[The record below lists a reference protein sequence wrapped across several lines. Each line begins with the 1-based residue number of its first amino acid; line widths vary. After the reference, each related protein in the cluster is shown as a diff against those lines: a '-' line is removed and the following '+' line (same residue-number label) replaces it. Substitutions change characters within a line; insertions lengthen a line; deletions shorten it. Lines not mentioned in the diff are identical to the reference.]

1 MFEELSERLGRVL
14 KDLRGHG
21 RLSEANIEAAIR
33 EVRLALLEADVN
45 YAVVKEF
52 IVRVKKKALGEEVLL
67 SLTPG
72 QQFTKI
78 VKDELTETLGGAAAG
93 LELKGSPAVIM
104 LVGLNG
110 SGKTTTTAKLAGVLK
125 DSGRNPF
132 IVPADL
138 ARPAAILQLKRLSED
153 LRVDCFDVVEGV
165 GDGGDPRQVCIE
177 ALKVARIKGY
187 DTVLVDTAGRLH
199 VEKDLMEEL
208 GDLKRILGPGEVLFV
223 ADAMTGQDA
232 VNTAVSFDRDVGIT
246 GILLTKL
253 DGDAR
258 GGGALS
264 MRMTT
269 GKPIKFAGV
278 GEKLD
283 ALEVFHPERLAGRIL
298 GMGDVVGLVE
308 KAHQAIDQKRA
319 EELERKIRK
328 DSFTLQDFKDQL
340 QQIKRLGSLEGILS
354 MIPGFDEVKRVKG
367 LKVDEKE
374 LVRVEA
380 MINSMTIEERVNP
393 AILNARRRIR
403 IARGSGTRVQDVNR
417 LIKQYSQMRQ
427 MMKKLKKAGGIGGMN
442 LRGLFQA

>member
-1 MFEELSERLGRVL
+1 
-14 KDLRGHG
+14 
-21 RLSEANIEAAIR
+21 
-33 EVRLALLEADVN
+33 
-45 YAVVKEF
+45 
-52 IVRVKKKALGEEVLL
+52 
-67 SLTPG
+67 
-72 QQFTKI
+72 
-78 VKDELTETLGGAAAG
+78 
-93 LELKGSPAVIM
+93 
-104 LVGLNG
+104 
-110 SGKTTTTAKLAGVLK
+110 
-125 DSGRNPF
+125 
-132 IVPADL
+132 
-138 ARPAAILQLKRLSED
+138 
-153 LRVDCFDVVEGV
+153 
-165 GDGGDPRQVCIE
+165 
-177 ALKVARIKGY
+177 
-187 DTVLVDTAGRLH
+187 
-199 VEKDLMEEL
+199 
-208 GDLKRILGPGEVLFV
+208 
-223 ADAMTGQDA
+223 
-232 VNTAVSFDRDVGIT
+232 
-246 GILLTKL
+246 
-253 DGDAR
+253 
-258 GGGALS
+258 
-264 MRMTT
+264 MTT